1 MNTVRIFQRNSSAP
15 NDSRFK
21 LFRVSEVPNGNRR
34 GISLQEGS
42 GLLSRRLSAHAQIC
56 SLLSRPEIAM
66 SEYNPFLAPPTFEE
80 TPAADFVPNKEYP
93 GIGRLAYFGW
103 SVLFGIA
110 FQLLLFIVD
119 QAGLINSPESAIAIG
134 GGLLLL
140 NFICSVTIIVLR
152 LQNMG
157 MNGFWVLGLIVP
169 ILNLVIAVRLI
180 AAPAGYA
187 DHKQLDTPGKI
198 LVGLMIGLMVA
209 GLMLVFLVA

>member
-1 MNTVRIFQRNSSAP
+1 
-15 NDSRFK
+15 
-21 LFRVSEVPNGNRR
+21 
-34 GISLQEGS
+34 
-42 GLLSRRLSAHAQIC
+42 
-56 SLLSRPEIAM
+56 M
-66 SEYNPFLAPPTFEE
+66 SEYNPFQAPPGFEE
-80 TPAADFVPNKEYP
+80 TPAAEFVPNNDYP
-93 GIGRLAYFGW
+93 GIGRLAYFGL
-103 SVLFGIA
+103 SVLFGIV
-110 FQLLLFIVD
+110 FQLLGYLID
-119 QAGLINSPESAIAIG
+119 QAGLINSPESAITIG